1 LNGNPGKIARSGQ
14 KSKTDF
20 FSEIVRFQSGELIS
34 MEVPFCSRPVFHF
47 CFFTPPGRLIMMH
60 SNVPDVE
67 LVDRWREGDET
78 AAGVLHKRYLAKLLN
93 LVGRHL
99 ASRFNPRLDADDVVQ
114 SVFGSFFN
122 GAREGRYEFDGD
134 NDFWKLLLTIALNK
148 VRNTVRHHQTQ
159 MRDLGKESFSTNTEG
174 SERLLAS
181 LKSPGRIAA
190 EYAGFLESLDEL
202 LDKLDPGEQE
212 LLRYQIEGYTQKEI
226 ADKMHL
232 NDRTIRRMLARIRN
246 RGLEMLDDA

>member
-1 LNGNPGKIARSGQ
+1 MTMTMTHAH
-14 KSKTDF
+14 
-20 FSEIVRFQSGELIS
+20 FS
-34 MEVPFCSRPVFHF
+34 
-47 CFFTPPGRLIMMH
+47 
-60 SNVPDVE
+60 DVE
-67 LVDRWREGDET
+67 LVDLWREGDEI
-78 AAGVLHKRYLAKLLN
+78 AAGILHKRYMTKLLN

-122 GAREGRYEFDGD
+122 GAKEGRYGFDGE

-159 MRDLGKESFSTNTEG
+159 MRDLGKESFSTNSDGAE
-174 SERLLAS
+174 SLLAN
-181 LKSPGRIAA
+181 LRNPQRIAA

-202 LDKLDPGEQE
+202 LDQLDPVEQE

-226 ADKMHL
+226 AERLDL
-232 NDRTIRRMLARIRN
+232 NDRTIRRMLARIRDRATN
-246 RGLEMLDDA
+246 CWTSLTNHE